1 MQTLTDVATQ
11 DLRRKPKDSAMT
23 LRISPGI
30 LRPPVVA
37 APPRLAVVIGRRKHL
52 RRRSWRAALCAQYGI
67 VQTWRIGLR
76 SAQWQSTAA
85 GGALARRFRAR
96 VTASLF
102 FWPDVIVV
110 LGQSNTLE
118 DLDTRAEQCRV
129 RRIVRQLTQWR
140 MPVEIL
146 GLWTESGPS
155 APPPE
160 VRELITSTPG
170 QRCRLPA
177 QQESERRCACQA
189 REPSTYVSTYS

>member
-1 MQTLTDVATQ
+1 VQTLTDVATQ
-11 DLRRKPKDSAMT
+11 GLRRKPNDSAVN
-23 LRISPGI
+23 RRVSPDI
-30 LRPPVVA
+30 LRPPIVA

-52 RRRSWRAALCAQYGI
+52 RRRSWRAALRAQYGI

-76 SAQWQSTAA
+76 AAQWQSAAA

-110 LGQSNTLE
+110 LGEGNALE

-146 GLWTESGPS
+146 GLWTTTQSGPS
-155 APPPE
+155 VPPPQL
-160 VRELITSTPG
+160 RKLIRSIPVPTRRVTARNNRSVNAIAA
-170 QRCRLPA
+170 QVSYRC
-177 QQESERRCACQA
+177 
-189 REPSTYVSTYS
+189 TT